1 MRALIA
7 ASLLASLLSPAPTH
21 AFCGFYVSGSNK
33 KMFNDAT
40 QVVLMRSGTRT
51 VLSMQNDYRGPLED
65 FAMVIPVPVVL
76 KPTDVRVVP
85 KAAFE
90 RLDSLGSPRLV
101 EYWEQDP
108 CPPPEPPQPKYAER
122 SYSRNMPK
130 PSMAP
135 TAEPEPSSMA
145 DRGGSRQERP
155 RPSVPPKLASFAV
168 NPQTVTAGVA
178 TNLTWS
184 YSFANEPWPPPAC
197 TVDHGVGQVWPGAQ
211 KPLTLETSSNLK
223 LTCANAAG
231 KDSKEARVNVVKIEA
246 KFDGRRVPDL
256 DPVGGG
262 GDSGLEQLAHR
273 STTTRSPTDAEPLLR
288 PYIESGSKFF
298 VARVNPKKVAMV
310 DGRAALSPIRFH
322 YDSEEFSLPIRLGMA
337 NSSGKQDLIVNIVSP
352 DRRYEVANYKNV
364 TIPTNFDVKP
374 AVKERFGEFYAAL
387 FDKTI
392 EKNPGAVVTE
402 YAWTSQPTRGSAMGI
417 VNGQKC
423 DPCPEVIPEDKDMVM
438 LGGDVIGGAVNQ
450 GGFVLTR
457 LHARYGKHGHEGRPA
472 VPRGQADRRRPRGVE
487 QERASSTARCR
498 TSPQNYFQ
506 ARYAIRYW
514 WTGPMTCKNPQA
526 RRVGRSART
535 AGRTSA
541 DRGQQDRVR
550 TARQALAP
558 HHDQARPHRD
568 RGPQVRA
575 AQARAEA
582 ADRARDQEGHVA
594 RCGWIRGAA
603 RDRRRLAR
611 AQAPPEC
618 VASPGVSSTRRLP
631 ASDPL
636 VDRVSGE
643 SACDAQPSIIGPP
656 LASAF
661 LNAGRARQLSTHCWI
676 FGDSVKS
683 FARERMPSIA

>member
-108 CPPPEPPQPKYAER
+108 CPPPAPPPEVYLDRQYTRNVP
-122 SYSRNMPK
+122 SRPEPK
-130 PSMAP
+130 PSMVES
-135 TAEPEPSSMA
+135 TSSA
-145 DRGGSRQERP
+145 DRGGARQERE
-155 RPSVPPKLASFAV
+155 RPSVPPKLASFSV
-168 NPQTVTAGVA
+168 NPQTVTAGLA
-178 TNLTWS
+178 TKLTWN

-231 KDSKEARVNVVKIEA
+231 RDSKEARVNVVKIEA
-246 KFDGRRVPDL
+246 KFDVAEYQIL
-256 DPVGGG
+256 IL
-262 GDSGLEQLAHR
+262 SAAEATGLEQWLKLNNYKI
-273 STTTRSPTDAEPLLR
+273 PDDAEPLLR

-392 EKNPGAVVTE
+392 EKNPGAVITE
-402 YAWTSQPTRGSAMGI
+402 YAWTSQPTPPGQQWGI

-457 LHARYGKHGHEGRPA
+457 LHARYGKTDMKDDLRFREAKPIAGGREVWGKNGLEYGA
-472 VPRGQADRRRPRGVE
+472 VQNA
-487 QERASSTARCR
+487 
-498 TSPQNYFQ
+498 PQNNFQ

-514 WTGPMTCKNPQA
+514 WTGPMNCKNP
-526 RRVGRSART
+526 RRGVWGGPP
-535 AGRTSA
+535 AGGQNKVIAASKIA
-541 DRGQQDRVR
+541 FAPRGKLSLPTMIKRDLTEIGVR
-550 TARQALAP
+550 KYVPPKPAPKPPTVPATKKVMWLGAGGFAALLAI
-558 HHDQARPHRD
+558 
-568 RGPQVRA
+568 GLGSLV
-575 AQARAEA
+575 
-582 ADRARDQEGHVA
+582 
-594 RCGWIRGAA
+594 
-603 RDRRRLAR
+603 RRR
-611 AQAPPEC
+611 
-618 VASPGVSSTRRLP
+618 RR
-631 ASDPL
+631 
-636 VDRVSGE
+636 
-643 SACDAQPSIIGPP
+643 
-656 LASAF
+656 
-661 LNAGRARQLSTHCWI
+661 
-676 FGDSVKS
+676 
-683 FARERMPSIA
+683 RM